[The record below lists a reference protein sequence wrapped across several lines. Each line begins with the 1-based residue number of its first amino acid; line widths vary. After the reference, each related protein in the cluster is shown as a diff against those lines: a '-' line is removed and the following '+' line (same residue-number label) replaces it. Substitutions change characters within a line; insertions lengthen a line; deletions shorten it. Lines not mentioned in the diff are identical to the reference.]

1 MLYFKRESIHFVADV
16 MKPLHCFSSVQF
28 SSVQFSSVQFS
39 SVQFSSVQ
47 FSSVQFSSVQA
58 YVKLAYEIAKFCHPV
73 ETKKS
78 NKVFF
83 RSLLFPHIS
92 YQWYRFIANSNLL
105 SELVQQKKQLAEKPH
120 RHQLRLDIPIK
131 QRLKLL
137 IQHYTVL
144 EQLFEAGFLRQV
156 LLNQGAVIARV
167 EISPDEIFEL
177 VLMFGGN
184 ESKEGELA
192 IIWRR
197 TGQKPLAKIRFSL
210 LPKDKQI
217 DVYIAGLQGAQ
228 GENRRERVAEA
239 SKLMSGLSPS
249 RIVLEGCLAFANAIN
264 AKTVLCVADNQQIS
278 KSKVNKHFSY
288 DDYWLDVGGVLN
300 QQGDYEIPLVIQ
312 RKLKE
317 DTPRK
322 RRAKYRRQHE
332 FLDIIYANGLEL
344 LQSRLSE

>member
-1 MLYFKRESIHFVADV
+1 MSYLKRESIHSVIEV
-16 MKPLHCFSSVQF
+16 MQPLHC
-28 SSVQFSSVQFS
+28 
-39 SVQFSSVQ
+39 FSSVQ

-58 YVKLAYEIAKFCHPV
+58 YVKLAYQIAKFCHPV

-83 RSLLFPHIS
+83 RSLFFPKIS
-92 YQWYRFIANSNLL
+92 YQWYCFIANSNLL

-137 IQHYTVL
+137 IEHYTVL
-144 EQLFEAGFLRQV
+144 EKLFEASFLRQV
-156 LLNQGAVIARV
+156 LLNQGAVISRV

-177 VLMFGGN
+177 VLKFGGN

-192 IIWRR
+192 IIWRLN
-197 TGQKPLAKIRFSL
+197 GQKPLAKIRFSL
-210 LPKDKQI
+210 LPKQDNQI

-249 RIVLEGCLAFANAIN
+249 RIVLEGCLAFANAIK
-264 AKTVLCVADNQQIS
+264 AETVLCVADNQQIS
-278 KSKVNKHFSY
+278 KSKLNKHFSY
-288 DDYWLDVGGVLN
+288 DDYWLDVGGVVN

-332 FLDIIYANGLEL
+332 FLDIIFANGLEL
-344 LQSRLSE
+344 LQSRLSK